1 MEEAFR
7 FPDELGPLKLVQAH
21 RSAVGL
27 KAVVA
32 LDNIACEPAIG
43 GVRMAPGVSAAEPS
57 GWRWR

>member
-7 FPDELGPLKLVQAH
+7 FPNELGPLKLAQIH

-43 GVRMAPGVSAAEPS
+43 GLRMAPDVSAAEPS
-57 GWRWR
+57 GWRER

>member
-32 LDNIACEPAIG
+32 LDNIACQPAIG
-43 GVRMAPGVSAAEPS
+43 DSRMAPDVGAEEPS
-57 GWRWR
+57 GWRGR